1 MTGNGSEFFAMLQVL
16 LSVDKDERR
25 NWIVQLIFDLD
36 ESEASEEAKVKALG
50 IILMLQDEVIK
61 VNSGGKLEYDYAEL
75 KANAKYA
82 ELRAFL
88 SRLTGRLDE

>member
-1 MTGNGSEFFAMLQVL
+1 
-16 LSVDKDERR
+16 
-25 NWIVQLIFDLD
+25 
-36 ESEASEEAKVKALG
+36 
-50 IILMLQDEVIK
+50 VIK